1 MASALTAARVSS
13 FPFYQD
19 TSVHLAPGLWL
30 SSVTTHDVLEGPVFF
45 CDLQTVRLL
54 REILLRHD
62 SEQLSGPVATIF
74 KDWIVNEQLSI
85 HENLNCSKEAGL

>member
-45 CDLQTVRLL
+45 CDLCHHINGTHQQLVQMSVHHKFGALDY
-54 REILLRHD
+54 REFKA
-62 SEQLSGPVATIF
+62 GPNFFPQFI
-74 KDWIVNEQLSI
+74 
-85 HENLNCSKEAGL
+85 

>member
-1 MASALTAARVSS
+1 MFVQFITDIS
-13 FPFYQD
+13 FTFSPEKKHGY
-19 TSVHLAPGLWL
+19 LAPGLWL
-30 SSVTTHDVLEGPVFF
+30 SPVTTHDVLEGPVFF

-74 KDWIVNEQLSI
+74 KDWIVNEEPSI